1 MKQRLRHLRRDVRGL
16 AAAEFAM
23 LAPVFFAL
31 IIGITQVGILFEAQ
45 AGLRHA
51 VQEGARYATIYI
63 PTTTGTSQRPTNQ
76 QIIDKINA
84 SKYGLSGGT
93 VTGPTITS
101 GTATNTTS
109 SGTTY
114 TTTYLDIT
122 MSYQVPL
129 NFIFY
134 STSPI
139 TLTETRRA
147 WVQR

>member
-1 MKQRLRHLRRDVRGL
+1 MRKRFARLFRNAEGIGAVEFGL
-16 AAAEFAM
+16 
-23 LAPVFFAL
+23 LAPVFFAF
-31 IIGITQVGILFEAQ
+31 IIGITQVGILFQAQ

-51 VQEGARYATIYI
+51 VQEGARYATLYV
-63 PTTTGTSQRPTNQ
+63 PNSAGTVQRPTNT
-76 QIIDKINA
+76 QIIAKINA
-84 SKYGLSGGT
+84 SKYGLNGGT

-101 GTATNTTS
+101 GTSSGTTS
-109 SGTTY
+109 SGTAY

-134 STSPI
+134 TTSPI
-139 TLTETRRA
+139 TLTETRRV